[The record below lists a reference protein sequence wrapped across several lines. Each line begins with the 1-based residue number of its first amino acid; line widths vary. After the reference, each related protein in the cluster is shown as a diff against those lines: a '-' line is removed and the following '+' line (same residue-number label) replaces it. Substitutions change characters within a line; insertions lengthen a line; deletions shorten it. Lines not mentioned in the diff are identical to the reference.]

1 MPKSKV
7 RRRPF
12 ARSAQVKHNQITGD
26 DTGYSSTAMQYRSS
40 EMMRRI
46 ITAHDHD
53 TATKPQAAAH
63 EAGHCVVAAATGHTV
78 TSASVF
84 PNRAYSERFGRVIW
98 EGRNHTEHPL
108 YPRGLR
114 VIPAKDH
121 DPALLIGIVCM
132 AGYLGE
138 AAVELHHP
146 SSSLDERTTASQ
158 VCSALAQAWSKSV
171 GDVARIID
179 RTCREAI
186 EDNRSQFDAIRA
198 HLETHD
204 RLDAADAVR
213 LLAGVKLHP
222 VADIE
227 LRQSFGRRYV

>member
-7 RRRPF
+7 RRRPGK
-12 ARSAQVKHNQITGD
+12 RSAQVKHNQITAD
-26 DTGYSSTAMQYRSS
+26 YSGYSSIVLQNRSS
-40 EMMRRI
+40 EMTRI
-46 ITAHDHD
+46 IVAHGHD
-53 TATKPQAAAH
+53 TATKSQAAAH

-84 PNRAYSERFGRVIW
+84 PNRVFSERMGRVIW

-114 VIPAKDH
+114 VNPAKDH
-121 DPALLIGIVCM
+121 DPAMLVGIVCM
-132 AGYLGE
+132 AGFLGE
-138 AAVELHHP
+138 VAVGLDHP

-158 VCSALAQAWSKSV
+158 ICSALAQAWGMTV
-171 GDVARIID
+171 DAVARIID

-186 EDNRSQFDAIRA
+186 EDNRGQFDAIRA

-204 RLDAADAVR
+204 KLDAADAVR
-213 LLAGVKLHP
+213 LLAGIKLHP

-227 LRQSFGRRYV
+227 FRKSFGRRYA